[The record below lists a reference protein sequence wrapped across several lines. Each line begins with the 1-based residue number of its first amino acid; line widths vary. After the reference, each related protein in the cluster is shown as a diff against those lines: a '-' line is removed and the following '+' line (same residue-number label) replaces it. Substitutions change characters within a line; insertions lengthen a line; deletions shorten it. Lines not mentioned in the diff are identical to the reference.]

1 MFTFYPMD
9 IYYLV
14 LVVPALVIA
23 MIAQFKVQSSFNKYS
38 KISTLRGETADSLT
52 RKILDA
58 NGLYDI
64 KIERT
69 RGNLTDHYDPKAGV
83 IRLSDSVYGK
93 STIAA
98 IGVAAHEAGHAVQRK
113 EEYFPIKVRNSLVP
127 VTQIASYA
135 AIPLAMLGLIF
146 NNFLL
151 PLGVI
156 LFSAVVLF
164 QVVTLPV
171 EFDASKRALNT
182 LRDSNFLDEN
192 ELKGAKKVLTSA
204 AMTYVASAFVAVMN
218 LLRLVLIANSRRR
231 D

>member
-14 LVVPALVIA
+14 LVVPALVVA
-23 MIAQFKVQSSFNKYS
+23 MIAQFKVQSSFAKYS
-38 KISTLRGETADSLT
+38 KVSTLRGETADSLT

-64 KIERT
+64 RIEHT

-98 IGVAAHEAGHAVQRK
+98 IGVAAHEAGHAIQKK
-113 EEYFPIKVRNSLVP
+113 EEYQPIKVRNSLVP
-127 VTQIASYA
+127 VTQLASYM
-135 AIPLAMLGLIF
+135 AIPLAMLGLIM

-156 LFSAVVLF
+156 MFSAVVLF

-171 EFDASKRALNT
+171 EFNASKRALNT
-182 LRDSNFLDEN
+182 LREKNYLDEV
-192 ELKGAKKVLTSA
+192 ELKGAKSVLTSA
-204 AMTYVASAFVAVMN
+204 AMTYVASALVAVMN
-218 LLRLVLIANSRRR
+218 LLRIILIANNRRR